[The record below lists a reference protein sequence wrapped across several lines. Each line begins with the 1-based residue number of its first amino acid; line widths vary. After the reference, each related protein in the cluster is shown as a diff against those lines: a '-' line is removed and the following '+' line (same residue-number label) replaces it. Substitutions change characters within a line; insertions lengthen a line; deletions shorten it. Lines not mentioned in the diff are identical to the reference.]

1 LTDSIQTPVPQ
12 SKAAARFLERLAHH
26 NPATAQ
32 RLADLATNGSA
43 RRAQQAPPPTS
54 STTRRAKPPRS
65 KRAAPAQH
73 ARARKATRA
82 QRTERRRLRELQ
94 RDDRILDRVT
104 QKIHDAG
111 GTIPRHDI
119 MRIPSAVWRTTA
131 QIIADAS
138 GRAARIYLARMPSR
152 AVAGAVLR
160 AATENGQAWADL
172 RARRICALGV
182 ALDLLS
188 KRTRR
193 RGPWSRLVIGITRGA
208 FAALLAD
215 PFDQR
220 SQAKPSLNA
229 CFGVHRLGAAEDADS
244 NQIGYYRALQRT
256 GATYRQQIGQHSR
269 DTLAPCER
277 GFPSG
282 HSPSRYWLAGE
293 AHEQDDDEHRERLE
307 GWHIAANTDAD
318 DLDLEDAERRTRAR
332 EHERPPPLD

>member
-1 LTDSIQTPVPQ
+1 MTNSINSETPQ
-12 SKAAARFLERLAHH
+12 SKAAAKFLAQLAQHSP
-26 NPATAQ
+26 NTAQ
-32 RLADLATNGSA
+32 RLADLTANGST
-43 RRAQQAPPPTS
+43 QQARTATPTHTRR
-54 STTRRAKPPRS
+54 STTPS

-73 ARARKATRA
+73 ARRRKATKA
-82 QRTERRRLRELQ
+82 QRIERRRLRELQ
-94 RDDRILDRVT
+94 RDDRILDRVS

-119 MRIPSAVWRTTA
+119 ARIPSAVWRATA

-172 RARRICALGV
+172 RARRIAALGV
-182 ALDLLS
+182 AMDLLS

-215 PFDQR
+215 PFDKR
-220 SQAKPSLNA
+220 AQAKPSLNA
-229 CFGVHRLGAAEDADS
+229 CFGVHRAGAAEDADS

-282 HSPSRYWLAGE
+282 HAPSRYWLAGE
-293 AHEQDDDEHRERLE
+293 AHEQDEEDHRERLA
-307 GWHIAANTDAD
+307 GLHINANTDAD
-318 DLDLEDAERRTRAR
+318 DLEHEDAERRTRVR